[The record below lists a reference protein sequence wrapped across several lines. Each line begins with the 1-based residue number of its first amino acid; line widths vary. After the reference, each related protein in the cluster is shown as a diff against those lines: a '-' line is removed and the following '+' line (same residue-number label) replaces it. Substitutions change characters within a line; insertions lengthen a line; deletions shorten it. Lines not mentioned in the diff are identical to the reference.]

1 MKKYPLLFVVCALFL
16 CSHGFAQVNPV
27 KMFTLKGNLHGA
39 HVDSVIVYYPD
50 STGKDARFEKPVD
63 NNTFSIS
70 GYIKQ
75 PALALILFKQSGE
88 LIPQNLIRARE
99 RSFYIDSGAVQVS
112 GDPADIK
119 NLVIS
124 GSQTETESEE
134 LAAKTSPIMEEMK
147 PTVAAFQKEQ
157 DHEKKA
163 ALHDQ
168 LGPYQNRIKKVTYQ
182 FFLDH
187 PNSYLTAQQMR
198 FYVSNM
204 GLDSSLTVYNGFNA
218 ELKATA
224 EVKEVAAKIKE
235 IESGMPGSM
244 AHGFTKVDINGKT
257 LSLSD
262 FKGKYVIL
270 DFWASWC
277 VPCRK
282 SNPHMIELY
291 NKYKSKNLDVIGI
304 ADDDGKIAVWNDA
317 VTKDGVGIWHQVLR
331 GLNPDMIMKRIYN
344 PGDMDELY
352 GVTNIPTKIL
362 IDPNGK
368 IIGRYGDQGGT
379 DEDMDKKL
387 ESIFNY

>member
-1 MKKYPLLFVVCALFL
+1 
-16 CSHGFAQVNPV
+16 
-27 KMFTLKGNLHGA
+27 
-39 HVDSVIVYYPD
+39 
-50 STGKDARFEKPVD
+50 
-63 NNTFSIS
+63 
-70 GYIKQ
+70 
-75 PALALILFKQSGE
+75 
-88 LIPQNLIRARE
+88 
-99 RSFYIDSGAVQVS
+99 
-112 GDPADIK
+112 
-119 NLVIS
+119 
-124 GSQTETESEE
+124 
-134 LAAKTSPIMEEMK
+134 
-147 PTVAAFQKEQ
+147 
-157 DHEKKA
+157 
-163 ALHDQ
+163 LHDQ